1 VYSSSCIF
9 GRKAPGRIQ
18 HNSKQPVKSRYTAR
32 KNCSAVKKQ
41 IAGMGF
47 SQSMQKINILQKKVN
62 GNVLLELA
70 IVFPVLILLIS
81 GIVQFGF
88 ILNAKIAVNSAS
100 YEASR
105 AATLSADPFSAA
117 MSAASDYAGG
127 NLPGWDLSSRLKVN
141 VQAPDVSPGSEVKVE
156 VIYSVP
162 VFFSKIVPFSNW
174 QNAYTDVRGVSV
186 MRIEEK
192 E

>member
-1 VYSSSCIF
+1 MV
-9 GRKAPGRIQ
+9 RE
-18 HNSKQPVKSRYTAR
+18 
-32 KNCSAVKKQ
+32 NCSALKKQ
-41 IAGMGF
+41 IAGRCC
-47 SQSMQKINILQKKVN
+47 SQSMQKINILQKKEN

-88 ILNAKIAVNSAS
+88 ILNAKIAVNSAA

-105 AATLSADPFSAA
+105 AATLSRDPFSAA
-117 MSAASDYAGG
+117 LSAASNYAGG

-141 VQAPDVSPGSEVKVE
+141 VQAPDGSPGSEVKVE

-174 QNAYTDVRGVSV
+174 QNAYTDVRGVSI